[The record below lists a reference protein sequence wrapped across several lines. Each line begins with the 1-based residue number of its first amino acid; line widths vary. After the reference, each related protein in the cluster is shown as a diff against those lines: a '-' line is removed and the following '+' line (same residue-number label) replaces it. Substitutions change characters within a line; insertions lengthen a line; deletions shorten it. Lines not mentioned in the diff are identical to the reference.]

1 MLLFKSFNPSKM
13 SLKRIQ
19 KAQNEKSN
27 GKFVMFHSVKSL
39 QNGVPFSERLRCE

>member
-1 MLLFKSFNPSKM
+1 M

-27 GKFVMFHSVKSL
+27 GKFLMSHSVKSL
-39 QNGVPFSERLRCE
+39 QNGVPFSERLRCEWSDHDSTKRTD